1 MKYIVK
7 VPPTAEMGSY
17 TTRTE
22 TSGKWGHETYR
33 QKALWDYNSARAH
46 DGLPPVKR
54 MPAGTSYTAQYE
66 YALQGNYGQHGWED
80 LCVEDTRKEAQERRK
95 EYRQNEGGN
104 YRIIRRAAE

>member
-7 VPPTAEMGSY
+7 APPTAEMGSY
-17 TTRTE
+17 TTN
-22 TSGKWGHETYR
+22 TSTGGRETYR

-66 YALQGNYGQHGWED
+66 YALQGNYGVHGWED
-80 LCVEDTRKEAQERRK
+80 LCVEDTRKEALNQLK
-95 EYRQNEGGN
+95 TYRQNEGGS
-104 YRIIRRAAE
+104 YRILRRAAE

>member
-1 MKYIVK
+1 MTYIVK

-17 TTRTE
+17 ITN
-22 TSGKWGHETYR
+22 TSTGRRETYR

-54 MPAGTSYTAQYE
+54 MPAGTAYIAQHE
-66 YALQGNYGQHGWED
+66 YALQGNYGAHGWED

-95 EYRQNEGGN
+95 EYQQNEGGN
-104 YRIIRRAAE
+104 YRIIRRDA